1 LTCGKATSWTCDT
14 EPHDDNKC
22 VCLKILGERVKKSD
36 ATLRYLNDIIE
47 HARTA
52 AGVPHVALLQRTL
65 EHIEKVA
72 KELLEMHRE

>member
-1 LTCGKATSWTCDT
+1 MMEKTNSNSLDMKLA
-14 EPHDDNKC
+14 H
-22 VCLKILGERVKKSD
+22 I
-36 ATLRYLNDIIE
+36 NDIIE